1 MDKQLNP
8 IPDQRLEE
16 LERRIRNTPMPRNSM
31 SSQIMNEIG
40 GRNMTKQRNGSTIL
54 KRTLTAASI
63 AVVMGAGAV
72 GAGFVSPTMASALK
86 QIPGIG
92 SMFYG
97 MNSDEIQRAVDQGIL
112 TQPLEQITKNGVTL
126 TLTNVLYDGTR
137 LSYSIERTG
146 ENLPERVP
154 SPYVPME
161 SELFTEDKEWKS
173 RVQIPEDQQQ
183 KGYIIS
189 PTTFINN
196 EELKASKG
204 FGDDIGNPNAVFT
217 EYTNLGSLPNEFELT
232 VQAKV
237 TQIEEPFE
245 FKVPVK
251 ISSNNKLVIQP
262 NETKSYENFSYT
274 LQKIESTVTNTRLVL
289 ESTGEVPASSEQT
302 GKYAPTMMYYE
313 IVDDQGK
320 VLSQRKTGFF
330 HRAPDL
336 EYQVDELYDA
346 ISPNAKSV
354 KIKPYTFTVNTDNW
368 NVVGEKTN
376 EQGKMESMGDKTY
389 IKELEM
395 EVILKQ

>member
-1 MDKQLNP
+1 MDKQP
-8 IPDQRLEE
+8 SPFPDQRLEE
-16 LERRIRNTPMPRNSM
+16 LEQRIRNTPMPRHSM
-31 SSQIMNEIG
+31 SSEIMNQIG
-40 GRNMTKQRNGSTIL
+40 GRNMNKPRNGSTIL

-63 AVVMGAGAV
+63 AAVMGAGAI

-97 MNSDEIQRAVDQGIL
+97 LSSDEIGRAVDQGIL
-112 TQPLEQITKNGVTL
+112 TQPLKQITKDGVTL

-137 LSYSIERTG
+137 LSYTIERAG
-146 ENLPERVP
+146 EHLPQEVP
-154 SPYVPME
+154 SPYIPME
-161 SELFTEDKEWKS
+161 SEIISGDNEWKKS
-173 RVQIPEDQQQ
+173 RQVPEQQQ
-183 KGYIIS
+183 KKGYVTA
-189 PTTFINN
+189 PETFINN
-196 EELKASKG
+196 EELKSFRS
-204 FGDDIGNPNAVFT
+204 FGDDIGNSNAVFA

-232 VQAKV
+232 VRTKV
-237 TQIEEPFE
+237 TRVEEPFE

-251 ISSNNKLVIQP
+251 ISDTKLVIQP

-274 LQKIESTVTNTRLVL
+274 LQKIESTVTNTRLIL
-289 ESTGEVPASSEQT
+289 ESTGKVPASSEQT

-320 VLSQRKTGFF
+320 VLNQRKLGFF

-354 KIKPYTFTVNTDNW
+354 TIKPYTFTVNTDNW
-368 NVVGEKTN
+368 SVVGEKLD
-376 EQGKMESMGDKTY
+376 EKGRVLSSGDKTY
-389 IKELEM
+389 IKELETN
-395 EVILKQ
+395 VPLKP

>member
-1 MDKQLNP
+1 MDKQPNP
-8 IPDQRLEE
+8 FPDQRLEE
-16 LERRIRNTPMPRNSM
+16 LEQRIRNTPMPRQSM
-31 SSQIMNEIG
+31 SSEIMNQIG
-40 GRNMTKQRNGSTIL
+40 GRNINKARNGSTIL
-54 KRTLTAASI
+54 KRTLTAAFI
-63 AVVMGAGAV
+63 TAVLGAGAI

-97 MNSDEIQRAVDQGIL
+97 LSSDEIGRAVDQGIL
-112 TQPLEQITKNGVTL
+112 TQPLKQITKDGVTL

-137 LSYSIERTG
+137 LSYTIERAG
-146 ENLPERVP
+146 EHLPQKVT
-154 SPYVPME
+154 SPYIPMD
-161 SELFTEDKEWKS
+161 SKLISGDKEWKKS
-173 RVQIPEDQQQ
+173 RQVPEQEQE
-183 KGYIIS
+183 KGYVTA
-189 PTTFINN
+189 PETFINN
-196 EELKASKG
+196 EELKSFRS
-204 FGDDIGNPNAVFT
+204 FGDDIGNSNAVFA

-232 VQAKV
+232 VRTKV
-237 TQIEEPFE
+237 TRVEETFE

-251 ISSNNKLVIQP
+251 ISDNKLVIQP

-274 LQKIESTVTNTRLVL
+274 LQKIESTVTNTRLIL
-289 ESTGEVPASSEQT
+289 ESTGKVPASSKQT

-320 VLSQRKTGFF
+320 VLNQRRLGFF

-368 NVVGEKTN
+368 RVVGEKLD
-376 EQGKMESMGDKTY
+376 EKGRVLSSGDKTY
-389 IKELEM
+389 IKELEIN
-395 EVILKQ
+395 VPLKP

>member
-1 MDKQLNP
+1 MDKQPNP
-8 IPDQRLEE
+8 FPDQPLEE
-16 LERRIRNTPMPRNSM
+16 LEQRIRNTPMPRHSM
-31 SSQIMNEIG
+31 SSEIMNQIG

-63 AVVMGAGAV
+63 AAVMGAGAI

-92 SMFYG
+92 SVFYG
-97 MNSDEIQRAVDQGIL
+97 LSSDEIGRAVDQGIL
-112 TQPLEQITKNGVTL
+112 TQPLKQITKDGVTL

-137 LSYSIERTG
+137 LSYTIERAG
-146 ENLPERVP
+146 EHLPQKVT
-154 SPYVPME
+154 SPYIPMD
-161 SELFTEDKEWKS
+161 SEVVSGDNEWKKS
-173 RVQIPEDQQQ
+173 RQVPEQQQQ
-183 KGYIIS
+183 KGYVTA
-189 PTTFINN
+189 PVTFINN
-196 EELKASKG
+196 EELKS
-204 FGDDIGNPNAVFT
+204 FRSYGDDIGNSNAVFA

-232 VQAKV
+232 VRTKV
-237 TQIEEPFE
+237 TRVEEPFE

-251 ISSNNKLVIQP
+251 ISDNKLVIQP
-262 NETKSYENFSYT
+262 NETKIHENFSYT
-274 LQKIESTVTNTRLVL
+274 LQKIESTVTNTRLIL
-289 ESTGEVPASSEQT
+289 ESTGKVPASSEQT

-320 VLSQRKTGFF
+320 VLNQRRLGFF

-354 KIKPYTFTVNTDNW
+354 TIKPYTFTVNTDNW
-368 NVVGEKTN
+368 SVVGK
-376 EQGKMESMGDKTY
+376 KMNDQHKIVSSGDKTY

-395 EVILKQ
+395 DVTLKP

>member
-16 LERRIRNTPMPRNSM
+16 LEQRIRNTPMPRNSM
-31 SSQIMNEIG
+31 SSEIMNKIG

-112 TQPLEQITKNGVTL
+112 TQPLEQITKDGVTL
-126 TLTNVLYDGTR
+126 TLTNVIYDGTR
-137 LSYSIERTG
+137 LSYSIERAG
-146 ENLPERVP
+146 ENLPQSVP

-161 SELFTEDKEWKS
+161 SELFTDDKEWKS
-173 RVQIPEDQQQ
+173 RVQIPEDQHQ

-196 EELKASKG
+196 EELKASIR
-204 FGDDIGNPNAVFT
+204 FGSDIGNRNAALT
-217 EYTNLGSLPNEFELT
+217 EYTHLGSLPNEFELT

-251 ISSNNKLVIQP
+251 ISNNKLVIQP

-274 LQKIESTVTNTRLVL
+274 LQKIESTVTNTRLIL

-320 VLSQRKTGFF
+320 V
-330 HRAPDL
+330 
-336 EYQVDELYDA
+336 
-346 ISPNAKSV
+346 
-354 KIKPYTFTVNTDNW
+354 
-368 NVVGEKTN
+368 
-376 EQGKMESMGDKTY
+376 
-389 IKELEM
+389 
-395 EVILKQ
+395 

>member
-16 LERRIRNTPMPRNSM
+16 LEQRIRNTPMPRNSM
-31 SSQIMNEIG
+31 SSEIMNKIG
-40 GRNMTKQRNGSTIL
+40 GRNMTKQRNGSKIL

-112 TQPLEQITKNGVTL
+112 TQPLEQITKDGVTL

-154 SPYVPME
+154 SPYIPMD

-173 RVQIPEDQQQ
+173 RVQIPEDQYQ

-204 FGDDIGNPNAVFT
+204 FGDDIGNRNAVFT
-217 EYTNLGSLPNEFELT
+217 EYTNLDSLPNEFELT

-251 ISSNNKLVIQP
+251 ISNNKLVIQP
-262 NETKSYENFSYT
+262 NETKSYESFSYT
-274 LQKIESTVTNTRLVL
+274 LQKIESTVTNTRLIL

-320 VLSQRKTGFF
+320 VLKQRNTGFF

>member
-16 LERRIRNTPMPRNSM
+16 LEQRIRNTPMPRNSM
-31 SSQIMNEIG
+31 SSEIMNKIG

-112 TQPLEQITKNGVTL
+112 TQPLEQITKDGVTL
-126 TLTNVLYDGTR
+126 TLTNVIYDGTR
-137 LSYSIERTG
+137 LSYSIERAG
-146 ENLPERVP
+146 ENLPQSVP

-161 SELFTEDKEWKS
+161 SELFTDDKEWKS
-173 RVQIPEDQQQ
+173 RVQIPEDQHQ

-196 EELKASKG
+196 EELKASIR
-204 FGDDIGNPNAVFT
+204 FGSDIGNRNAALT
-217 EYTNLGSLPNEFELT
+217 EYTHLGSLPNEFELT

-251 ISSNNKLVIQP
+251 ISNNKLVIQP

-274 LQKIESTVTNTRLVL
+274 LQKIESTVTNTRLIL

-320 VLSQRKTGFF
+320 VLKQRSTGFF